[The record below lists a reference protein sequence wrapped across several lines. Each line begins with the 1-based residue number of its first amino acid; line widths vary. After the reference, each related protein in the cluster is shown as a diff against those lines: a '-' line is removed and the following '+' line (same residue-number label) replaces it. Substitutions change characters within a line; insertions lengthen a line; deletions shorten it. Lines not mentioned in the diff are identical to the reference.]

1 MRTISISRARRILD
15 ELHEATLVSRRLG
28 DMYAQACHMGDEI
41 ESQRRLID
49 RDRSLERADRLES
62 LLREALII
70 EWVAD

>member
-1 MRTISISRARRILD
+1 M
-15 ELHEATLVSRRLG
+15 SRRLG